1 MNNDSLVV
9 FSTAPDTEVAEALA
23 EHLVGERLAAC
34 VNLVGGVQSVYRW
47 EGEVHRD
54 PEVLLIVK
62 TDQQHLELLIATLQN
77 RHPYDCPEII
87 ALPIVGGSASYL
99 DWLTGSLTSNSA

>member
-23 EHLVGERLAAC
+23 EHLVSERLAAC
-34 VNLVGGVQSVYRW
+34 VNLVGGVRSVYRW
-47 EGEVHRD
+47 EGEVHRN

-62 TDQQHLELLIATLQN
+62 TDQQHLESLVATLQN
-77 RHPYDCPEII
+77 RHPYECPEII
-87 ALPIVGGSASYL
+87 AMPIVGGSAGYL
-99 DWLTGSLTSNSA
+99 EWLASSLTGDFS

>member
-1 MNNDSLVV
+1 LV
-9 FSTAPDTEVAEALA
+9 D
-23 EHLVGERLAAC
+23 
-34 VNLVGGVQSVYRW
+34 GVRSVYRW

-62 TDQQHLELLIATLQN
+62 TDRQHLDSLIATLQN

-87 ALPIVGGSASYL
+87 AMPIVGGSAGYL
-99 DWLTGSLTSNSA
+99 DWLASSLSGDSS

>member
-1 MNNDSLVV
+1 MNSDSLVV

-23 EHLVGERLAAC
+23 DHLVKERLAAC
-34 VNLVGGVQSVYRW
+34 VNLVGGVRSVYRW
-47 EGEVHRD
+47 EGEVQHD

-62 TDQQHLELLIATLQN
+62 TDQQHLELLIETLQN

-87 ALPIVGGSASYL
+87 AMPIVGGSAGYL
-99 DWLTGSLTSNSA
+99 EWLTSSLDPESA

>member
-9 FSTAPDTEVAEALA
+9 FSTAPDNEVAEALA
-23 EHLVGERLAAC
+23 EHLVSEQLAAC
-34 VNLVGGVQSVYRW
+34 VNLVAGVRSVYRW

-62 TDQQHLELLIATLQN
+62 TDQQHLELLTETLQN

-87 ALPIVGGSASYL
+87 AMPIVGGSAGYL
-99 DWLTGSLTSNSA
+99 DWLTSSLSADSA

>member
-9 FSTAPDTEVAEALA
+9 FSTAPDDEVAEALA
-23 EHLVGERLAAC
+23 EHLVSERLAAC
-34 VNLVGGVQSVYRW
+34 VNLVGGIRSVYRW
-47 EGEVHRD
+47 EGAVHRD

-62 TDQQHLELLIATLQN
+62 TDQQHLERLIVTLQN

-87 ALPIVGGSASYL
+87 AMPIVGGSVDYL
-99 DWLTGSLTSNSA
+99 DWLTGSLTRDSA

>member
-23 EHLVGERLAAC
+23 EHLVSEQLAAC
-34 VNLVGGVQSVYRW
+34 VSLVGGMRSVYRW

-62 TDQQHLELLIATLQN
+62 TDQQHLESLVATLQN
-77 RHPYDCPEII
+77 RHPYECPEII
-87 ALPIVGGSASYL
+87 AMPIVGGSAGYL
-99 DWLTGSLTSNSA
+99 EWLASSLTSDFS